1 MKFPITC
8 TAAAAALALCAPAAN
23 AADIVVIKRE
33 IAVAAPAAK
42 VWSRVGG
49 YCAIAEWLK
58 VTCSMTSGTGDLGS
72 VRLLNNAT
80 HEVLVAKTPLSYTY
94 HQTVGNMSAFGYHG
108 TLAVQPVGRSR
119 SRIVYTLIYDQEA
132 MTPEKRASERT
143 RLNGRFQGA
152 IETMKALSEGR
163 TPPK

>member
-1 MKFPITC
+1 MKFPATC
-8 TAAAAALALCAPAAN
+8 AAAIALGLCASPAD

-49 YCAIAEWLK
+49 YCAISEWLK
-58 VTCSMTSGTGDLGS
+58 VTCSMTGGTGDVGS

-80 HEVLVAKTPLSYTY
+80 HEVMVAKTPLSYTY

-108 TLAVQPVGRSR
+108 TLAVEPAGRARSR
-119 SRIVYTLIYDQEA
+119 LVYTLVYDQEA
-132 MTPEKRASERT
+132 MTPEKRASEQT

-163 TPPK
+163 TPSK